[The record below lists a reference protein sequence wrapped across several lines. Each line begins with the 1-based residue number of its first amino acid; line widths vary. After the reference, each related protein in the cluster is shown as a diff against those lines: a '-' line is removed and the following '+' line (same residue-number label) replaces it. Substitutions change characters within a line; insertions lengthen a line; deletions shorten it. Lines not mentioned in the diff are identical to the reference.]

1 MLVVVVRYFGG
12 VKLGVGG
19 LISAYKTAAEHAL
32 HHAVIVEKEVTERFE
47 LVYDYVAT
55 PEAMRM
61 VKEFELNIL
70 EQDFK
75 DTCRLSVESK
85 LRDRDVFLEKIKL
98 LS

>member
-1 MLVVVVRYFGG
+1 M
-12 VKLGVGG
+12 
-19 LISAYKTAAEHAL
+19 
-32 HHAVIVEKEVTERFE
+32 IVEKEVTERFE
-47 LVYDYVAT
+47 LMYDYVAT

-85 LRDRDVFLEKIKL
+85 LRDQDVFLEKIKL
-98 LS
+98 L